1 MRPVGKIA
9 HPDDPNCPPPPP
21 NPEEVELPAAGYDDE
36 DLSDL
41 DAPPTPA
48 APEPEHTDP
57 REAARAKRAKTIAEN
72 VIVEKSK
79 EPVKKIARKISEKA
93 HANYKRVNIRGS
105 KGAKAGNGGGR
116 FSRKRR

>member
-1 MRPVGKIA
+1 MRPVGRIA
-9 HPDDPNCPPPPP
+9 HPDDPNCPSPPP

-41 DAPPTPA
+41 DAPTVPA
-48 APEPEHTDP
+48 APEPESTDP
-57 REAARAKRAKTIAEN
+57 REAARAKRAKIMAEDMAG
-72 VIVEKSK
+72 KGK
-79 EPVKKIARKISEKA
+79 ETVKKVARKISEKA

>member
-1 MRPVGKIA
+1 MRPVGRIA
-9 HPDDPNCPPPPP
+9 HPEDPNCPPPPP

-41 DAPPTPA
+41 EVSAPATL
-48 APEPEHTDP
+48 PETGNHDP
-57 REAARAKRAKTIAEN
+57 REAARAKRAKNMAED
-72 VIVEKSK
+72 VAEKGK
-79 EPVKKIARKISEKA
+79 EVVKKTARRISEKA

-116 FSRKRR
+116 FSRKRK

>member
-1 MRPVGKIA
+1 MRPVGRIA
-9 HPDDPNCPPPPP
+9 HPNDPNCPPPPP

-41 DAPPTPA
+41 DAPAVPT
-48 APEPEHTDP
+48 APEPESTDP
-57 REAARAKRAKTIAEN
+57 REAARAKRAKIMAEE
-72 VIVEKSK
+72 VVGKGK
-79 EPVKKIARKISEKA
+79 ETVKKVARKISEKA